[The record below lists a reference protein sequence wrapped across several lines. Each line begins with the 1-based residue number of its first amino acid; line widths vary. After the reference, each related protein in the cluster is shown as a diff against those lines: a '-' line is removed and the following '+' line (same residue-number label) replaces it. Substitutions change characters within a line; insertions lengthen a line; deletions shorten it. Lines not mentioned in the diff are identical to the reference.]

1 MAMLHNPDSE
11 YAKEMAKWEAQH
23 SVFGPPGK
31 PYDPNVKF
39 PAMCYRIDSV
49 KGGAPEIVERR
60 EAHNE
65 TELANLR
72 SRGFGNGAA
81 EAMDAYTARHT
92 AVAEAAAN
100 RAYTDRN
107 ISQPARREVE
117 AFEASTMEHVA
128 EIPEAKRRPGRPKK
142 TVQ

>member
-11 YAKEMAKWEAQH
+11 YAKEMAKWEANH

-49 KGGAPEIVERR
+49 KGGSPEIVERR
-60 EAHNE
+60 EAHSE
-65 TELANLR
+65 TDLQNLR

-81 EAMDAYTARHT
+81 EAMDAYNSRNA

-107 ISQPARREVE
+107 LSENAQREVAE
-117 AFEASTMEHVA
+117 FESSTMDHVA
-128 EIPEAKRRPGRPKK
+128 EVPEAKRKPGRPKK
-142 TVQ
+142 VN

>member
-11 YAKEMAKWEAQH
+11 YAKEMAKWEAHH
-23 SVFGPPGK
+23 SPFGPPGR

-60 EAHNE
+60 EAQSE

-72 SRGFGNGAA
+72 SRGFGNGAG
-81 EAMDAYTARHT
+81 EAMDAYHARH
-92 AVAEAAAN
+92 AALAEAAAN

-107 ISQPARREVE
+107 LGDPARREVE
-117 AFEASTMEHVA
+117 AFEASTMDHVA
-128 EIPEAKRRPGRPKK
+128 EVPEKRKPGRPKK
-142 TVQ
+142 TN